1 MSIIITTLPKL
12 EIYKDSKNEWRWN
25 ISVNG
30 KIIASSSE
38 GYTNKQD
45 CIDNIF
51 NVENRIKQLREK
63 NLIKK

>member
-12 EIYKDSKNEWRWN
+12 EIYKDSKNECRWN

-63 NLIKK
+63 NLIK

>member
-12 EIYKDSKNEWRWN
+12 EIYKDSKNEWRWK
-25 ISVNG
+25 ILVNG

-38 GYTNKQD
+38 GYINKQD

-63 NLIKK
+63 DLIK

>member
-25 ISVNG
+25 ILVNG

-45 CIDNIF
+45 CVDNIF

-63 NLIKK
+63 NLIK